1 LKYAKETIRGGV
13 LLLIEL
19 KLQELEEKRRKVL
32 LGGGD
37 QRIGKQHEAG
47 KLTARERINSLLDQD
62 SFVEIGQ
69 FVTHRAT
76 DLGMDQVDAP
86 GEGVITGYGTIDG
99 RGICIFAQ
107 DFTVIGGTLGEMH
120 AAKICRIM
128 DLAVKT
134 RRPIIGINDSG
145 GARIQEG
152 VDALNG
158 YGEIFRRNTLASGV
172 IPQISVIIG
181 PCAGGAVYSPALM
194 DWVFMVEKTS
204 QMFITGP
211 QVIKSVTGEEVSP
224 ERLGG
229 ARTHNTLSGVAHFQA
244 VNETDCFTKIKKL
257 LSFLPLNSSEM
268 PPVVPNSD
276 PISREELS
284 LRSVVPT
291 EPNKPYDV
299 REVIKRIVDLG
310 DFFEIHQGWAANIA
324 IGLARIAGRT
334 VGIVANQPRI
344 IAGCLDINASDKA
357 ARFIRFCDCFNIP
370 LITLVDTPGYL
381 PGTEQEYGGIIRHGA
396 KLLYAYSEAN
406 VPKVTVILRKAY
418 GGAYLAMCSRSL
430 GADQVIAWPTA
441 EIAVMGPEGAANII
455 FRNDISNAQDPEEL
469 RQQKIN
475 QYREKFA
482 NPYRAAARGLVDIIL
497 DPKDTRETVATALS
511 AISSKQEGRPAKK
524 HGNIPL

>member
-1 LKYAKETIRGGV
+1 LSM
-13 LLLIEL
+13 EL
-19 KLQELEEKRRKVL
+19 KLKELEEQRRKVL
-32 LGGGD
+32 HGGGSEK
-37 QRIGKQHEAG
+37 IEKQHEAG
-47 KLTARERINSLLDQD
+47 KLTARERISLLLDEG

-76 DLGMDQVDAP
+76 DFGMNQVDAP
-86 GEGVITGYGTIDG
+86 GEGVVTGYGTVNG

-120 AAKICRIM
+120 AAKICNIM

-134 RRPIIGINDSG
+134 GKPLIGINDSG

-158 YGEIFRRNTLASGV
+158 YGEIFKRNTLASGV

-181 PCAGGAVYSPALM
+181 PCAGGAVYSPALT

-211 QVIKSVTGEEVSP
+211 QVIKSVTGEEVSS

-229 ARTHNTLSGVAHFQA
+229 ARTHNTISGVAHFQA
-244 VNETDCFTKIKKL
+244 GNETDCFAQIKKL
-257 LSFLPLNSSEM
+257 LGFLPLNSSEL
-268 PPVVPNSD
+268 PPVVVSGD
-276 PISREELS
+276 PISRADIN
-284 LRSVVPT
+284 LRNVVPA
-291 EPNKPYDV
+291 EPNKSYDV
-299 REVIKRIVDLG
+299 KEVIKRIVDLG
-310 DFFEIHQGWAANIA
+310 DFFEIHKGWATNIV
-324 IGLARIAGRT
+324 IGFARIGGQT
-334 VGIVANQPRI
+334 VGVIANQPRI
-344 IAGCLDINASDKA
+344 MAGCLDINASDKG

-406 VPKVTVILRKAY
+406 VPKITIILRKAY
-418 GGAYLAMCSRSL
+418 GGAYLAMCARSL
-430 GADQVIAWPTA
+430 GADQVIAWPTS

-455 FRNDISNAQDPEEL
+455 FRNEINNAENPEEV

-475 QYREKFA
+475 QYRDKFL

-497 DPKDTRETVATALS
+497 DPKDTRETVATALA
-511 AISSKQEGRPAKK
+511 AISSKKEGRPAKK